1 MLHCDLD
8 ELFMF
13 FHIYSRGFARRT
25 NDDDGIRSF
34 GDMEIDQC
42 TKRHQVE
49 TSVFVHGSDDRNEAT
64 CNHDVSYVFWSAHS
78 NRFDR
83 LFVRKRVS
91 YEIIQAL

>member
-1 MLHCDLD
+1 
-8 ELFMF
+8 
-13 FHIYSRGFARRT
+13 
-25 NDDDGIRSF
+25 
-34 GDMEIDQC
+34 
-42 TKRHQVE
+42 
-49 TSVFVHGSDDRNEAT
+49 VHGSDDRNEAT